1 MKSKL
6 IALFAIT
13 VGLAT
18 ASGTPEKEEGRK
30 DRSKPGIKQW
40 IEKFDKNKDGKLD
53 EAERKVA
60 AAARKKMLLQKFD
73 KDGDGKLNSDERK
86 AATEAMKKRRG
97 GPRPEGKGKGPK
109 GKGPKGPKGKG
120 PKGPKGKKPA
130 KK

>member
-1 MKSKL
+1 MKTKL
-6 IALFAIT
+6 VALFAIT
-13 VGLAT
+13 LGLAT

-60 AAARKKMLLQKFD
+60 AAARRKMLLEKFD
-73 KDGDGKLNSDERK
+73 KNKDGKLDEKERK
-86 AATEAMKKRRG
+86 ALAEAMKRRKG
-97 GPRPEGKGKGPK
+97 GPKSDSKGKGPK
-109 GKGPKGPKGKG
+109 GKGKG
-120 PKGPKGKKPA
+120 KGPKGKKPA

>member
-30 DRSKPGIKQW
+30 DRSKPGVKQW

-60 AAARKKMLLQKFD
+60 AAARKTMLLEKFD
-73 KDGDGKLNSDERK
+73 KNKDGKLDEKERK
-86 AATEAMKKRRG
+86 ALAEAMKRRKG
-97 GPRPEGKGKGPK
+97 GPKSDSKGKGKGPK
-109 GKGPKGPKGKG
+109 GKGKK
-120 PKGPKGKKPA
+120 PKGKKPA

>member
-1 MKSKL
+1 MKTKL
-6 IALFAIT
+6 AALFAIT
-13 VGLAT
+13 LGLAT

-60 AAARKKMLLQKFD
+60 AAARRKMLLEKFD
-73 KDGDGKLNSDERK
+73 KNKDGKLDEKERK
-86 AATEAMKKRRG
+86 ALAEAMKRRKG
-97 GPRPEGKGKGPK
+97 GPKSDSKGKGKGPK
-109 GKGPKGPKGKG
+109 GKGKK
-120 PKGPKGKKPA
+120 PKGKKPA

>member
-1 MKSKL
+1 MKTKL
-6 IALFAIT
+6 VALFAIT
-13 VGLAT
+13 LGLAT

-60 AAARKKMLLQKFD
+60 AAARKKMILEKFD
-73 KDGDGKLNSDERK
+73 KNKDGKLDEKERK
-86 AATEAMKKRRG
+86 AAAEAMKRRKG
-97 GPRPEGKGKGPK
+97 GPKPKGKGPK
-109 GKGPKGPKGKG
+109 GKGPKG
-120 PKGPKGKKPA
+120 KKPA

>member
-30 DRSKPGIKQW
+30 DRSKPGVKQW

-60 AAARKKMLLQKFD
+60 AAARKKMLLEKFD
-73 KDGDGKLNSDERK
+73 KNKDGKLDEKERK
-86 AATEAMKKRRG
+86 ALAEAMKRRKG
-97 GPRPEGKGKGPK
+97 GPKSDSKGKGKGPK
-109 GKGPKGPKGKG
+109 GKGKK
-120 PKGPKGKKPA
+120 PKGKKPA

>member
-1 MKSKL
+1 MKTKL
-6 IALFAIT
+6 VALFAIT
-13 VGLAT
+13 LGLAT

-73 KDGDGKLNSDERK
+73 KDGDGKLNSEERK
-86 AATEAMKKRRG
+86 AAIAATAAMKKRKG
-97 GPRPEGKGKGPK
+97 GPKPKGKGKG
-109 GKGPKGPKGKG
+109 
-120 PKGPKGKKPA
+120 KGKKPA

>member
-1 MKSKL
+1 MKTKL
-6 IALFAIT
+6 VALFAIT
-13 VGLAT
+13 LGLAT

-60 AAARKKMLLQKFD
+60 AAARKKMILEKFD
-73 KDGDGKLNSDERK
+73 KNKDGKLDEKERK
-86 AATEAMKKRRG
+86 AVAEAMKRRKG
-97 GPRPEGKGKGPK
+97 GPKSDSKGKGPK
-109 GKGPKGPKGKG
+109 GKGKGKG
-120 PKGPKGKKPA
+120 KEPKGKKPA

>member
-30 DRSKPGIKQW
+30 DRSKPGVKQW

-60 AAARKKMLLQKFD
+60 AAARKKMLLEKFD
-73 KDGDGKLNSDERK
+73 KDGDGKLNSEERK
-86 AATEAMKKRRG
+86 AAIAATEAMKRRKG
-97 GPRPEGKGKGPK
+97 GPKSDSKGKGPK
-109 GKGPKGPKGKG
+109 GKGKGKG
-120 PKGPKGKKPA
+120 KGPKGKKPA

>member
-1 MKSKL
+1 MKTKL
-6 IALFAIT
+6 VALFAIT
-13 VGLAT
+13 LGLAT

-60 AAARKKMLLQKFD
+60 AAARKKMLLEKFD
-73 KDGDGKLNSDERK
+73 KNKDGKLDEKERK
-86 AATEAMKKRRG
+86 ALAEAMKRRKG
-97 GPRPEGKGKGPK
+97 GPKSDNKGKGKGPK
-109 GKGPKGPKGKG
+109 GKGKK
-120 PKGPKGKKPA
+120 PKGKKPA

>member
-1 MKSKL
+1 MKTKL
-6 IALFAIT
+6 VALFAIT
-13 VGLAT
+13 LGLAT

-60 AAARKKMLLQKFD
+60 AAARKKMILEKFD
-73 KDGDGKLNSDERK
+73 KNKDGKLDEKERK
-86 AATEAMKKRRG
+86 AVAEAMKRRKG
-97 GPRPEGKGKGPK
+97 GPKSDSKGKGPK
-109 GKGPKGPKGKG
+109 GKGKGKE
-120 PKGPKGKKPA
+120 PKGKKPA

>member
-1 MKSKL
+1 MKTKL
-6 IALFAIT
+6 VALFAIT
-13 VGLAT
+13 LGLAT

-60 AAARKKMLLQKFD
+60 AAARKKMILEKFD
-73 KDGDGKLNSDERK
+73 KNKDGKLDEKERK
-86 AATEAMKKRRG
+86 AVAEAMKRRKG
-97 GPRPEGKGKGPK
+97 GPKSDSKGKGPK
-109 GKGPKGPKGKG
+109 GKGKG
-120 PKGPKGKKPA
+120 KGPKGKKPA

>member
-1 MKSKL
+1 MKTKL
-6 IALFAIT
+6 VALFAIT
-13 VGLAT
+13 LGLAT

-60 AAARKKMLLQKFD
+60 AAARKKMLLEKFD
-73 KDGDGKLNSDERK
+73 KNKDGKLDEKERK
-86 AATEAMKKRRG
+86 ALAEAMKRRKG
-97 GPRPEGKGKGPK
+97 GPKSDSKGKGPK
-109 GKGPKGPKGKG
+109 GKGKG
-120 PKGPKGKKPA
+120 KGPKGKKPA